1 MNNED
6 YDMLKDVETRI
17 KTTMIGSLA
26 KFEEYFGHLWEEDNK
41 NRLEYENLWEQT
53 RTSILNNGNNQIRLA
68 LDELEDF
75 LDRNSKP
82 GPKTSAFKQKYRYK
96 FYFKNGEDQ

>member
-1 MNNED
+1 MHNPEQEIFKNI
-6 YDMLKDVETRI
+6 ETRL

-26 KFEEYFGHLWEEDNK
+26 KFEEYFGYLWEEDNK
-41 NRLEYENLWEQT
+41 NRLEYENLWEQA

-75 LDRNSKP
+75 LERNHQS
-82 GPKTSAFKQKYRYK
+82 GPRINTFKQKYRYK